1 MVNTTVHIFLAK
13 NPPKSIHSTC
23 MKYFAAHFHLFIFF
37 RHNLKEGR
45 KNELTTFFSTTVR
58 PIKLPALPWHEKDA
72 SLTLIWISKGSLT
85 NAPVV
90 TEHGI
95 SERLNFGNKSTT
107 TGKKKKNIQRKMR
120 THPNTF
126 QFLHWQRTPT
136 SHCLFAAALARLG
149 QSCIGAQER
158 ITSQQSHTL
167 SVMQSTCQPSGLALS
182 FGSTH
187 RALQRFSL
195 EPQVQSATINKGMRC
210 PYSTFSSRKYA
221 SCSMLT
227 CAGTFLIYVLHTCMT
242 YQNCAIFSIYMSSS

>member
-136 SHCLFAAALARLG
+136 SHCLFATALARLG

-187 RALQRFSL
+187 RALQRFSP
-195 EPQVQSATINKGMRC
+195 EPQVQSATIKGMRC

-227 CAGTFLIYVLHTCMT
+227 CAGTFLFYVLHTCMT